1 MIRKHI
7 IATIWHFEVPLK
19 LKVWNLN
26 YGNEIVLYEIHQF
39 PNRVPKQMVT
49 ILLPKNIQLEED
61 MLKQPCG
68 FAYKVKPM
76 CK

>member
-1 MIRKHI
+1 MAHNFFILNFIDNNVTRMIRKHI

-39 PNRVPKQMVT
+39 PNRVPK
-49 ILLPKNIQLEED
+49 
-61 MLKQPCG
+61 
-68 FAYKVKPM
+68 
-76 CK
+76 